1 METNGKGNLSPSDFD
16 LCPAWKYDE
25 DSDLFYPVSGEKDLP
40 EMARDLIIRAVFTTP
55 SGDRF
60 DGYIGGVER
69 VFSMALFL
77 GDRFYHV
84 NRNMPGPSREQIDEF
99 LSNKGGAST
108 LTFDSMFPLRFETR
122 WENETF
128 ANFSGVFE
136 MS

>member
-16 LCPAWKYDE
+16 SCPVWKYDE
-25 DSDLFYPVSGEKDLP
+25 GSDLFYPVSGEKDLP
-40 EMARDLIIRAVFTTP
+40 ELTRDLIIRAVFTTP
-55 SGDRF
+55 GGDRF
-60 DGYIGGVER
+60 EGYIVGVER

-77 GDRFYHV
+77 GGRVYHV

-108 LTFDSMFPLRFETR
+108 LTFDSMFPLRFETS
-122 WENETF
+122 WESETF